1 MHRLMQQST
10 NEIDGKNV
18 NLQWTLNPD
27 YMFNTIKID
36 RNNLTIMG
44 VKFSDL
50 ETLES
55 TANALGSNMFE
66 GFKPT
71 PKGIEIIR
79 DYVTGKIS
87 LNELVT
93 FAKQKDYV

>member
-1 MHRLMQQST
+1 
-10 NEIDGKNV
+10 
-18 NLQWTLNPD
+18 
-27 YMFNTIKID
+27 MFNTIEID

-50 ETLES
+50 ETFES

-66 GFKPT
+66 GFNPT

-93 FAKQKDYV
+93 LAKQKNYV

>member
-1 MHRLMQQST
+1 
-10 NEIDGKNV
+10 
-18 NLQWTLNPD
+18 
-27 YMFNTIKID
+27 MFNTIEID

-50 ETLES
+50 RTLES

-66 GFKPT
+66 GFIPT

-79 DYVTGKIS
+79 DYVTGEIS
-87 LNELVT
+87 LSELLI
-93 FAKQKDYV
+93 FAKEKAYV